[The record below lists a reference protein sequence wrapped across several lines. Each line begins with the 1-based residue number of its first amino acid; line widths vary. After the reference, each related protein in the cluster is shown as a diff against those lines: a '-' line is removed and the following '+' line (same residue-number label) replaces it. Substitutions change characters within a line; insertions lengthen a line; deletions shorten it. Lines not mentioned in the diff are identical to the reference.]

1 MTIWGRQA
9 QEFSSPPESII
20 AVKGAKVS
28 DFNGR
33 SLSLFSS
40 SMMQIDPDM
49 EEAHSL
55 SGWYKNVGR
64 NEHFSTH
71 ASLRGEGPV
80 GGGMKMDVRKT
91 LAEVKDEGLGM
102 GEAPDYFSCLATV
115 VFIRQE
121 NVSYPAC
128 RTEGCKKKVVDD
140 GAGQWRCEKCDKSW
154 DTPLHRYHLRIS
166 TPHIHSLHLL
176 LPTSR
181 CPTSALPLLLNP
193 FLLFFWSLTG
203 FRYIMTVSVNDHTSQ
218 AWFNLFDD
226 VGQKFLGVDA
236 NTLVEYKENDL
247 AKADEVFRNATFT
260 MWTWRVRGKQD
271 SYQGQIKVRYQVL
284 DAQPVDFKEESARL
298 AKLIQSY

>member
-1 MTIWGRQA
+1 VTKRELIIVDRSGYSVQMTIWGRQA

-40 SMMQIDPDM
+40 SMMQIDPDL

-71 ASLRGEGPV
+71 AGLRTE
-80 GGGMKMDVRKT
+80 GGGMGGDGKRVDTRKT
-91 LAEVKDEGLGM
+91 LAAVKDEGLGM

-128 RTEGCKKKVVDD
+128 RSEGCKKKVVED
-140 GAGQWRCEKCDKSW
+140 GSGQWRCERCDKSW
-154 DTPLHRYHLRIS
+154 DSPLHRYYNPLS
-166 TPHIHSLHLL
+166 HSSFRSILVD
-176 LPTSR
+176 SY
-181 CPTSALPLLLNP
+181 
-193 FLLFFWSLTG
+193 G
-203 FRYIMTVSVNDHTSQ
+203 GGRYIMTVSVNDHSSQ

-236 NTLVEYKENDL
+236 NTLVEYKETDL
-247 AKADEVFRNATFT
+247 AKANEVFQNATFT
-260 MWTWRVRGKQD
+260 MWNWRVRGKQD
-271 SYQGQIKVRYQVL
+271 NYQGQVKVRYQVM

-298 AKLIQSY
+298 IKLIQSY

>member
-33 SLSLFSS
+33 SLSLYSS
-40 SMMQIDPDM
+40 SMMQIDPDL

-71 ASLRGEGPV
+71 AGLRTEGSGMGGEGKPA
-80 GGGMKMDVRKT
+80 DARKT

-102 GEAPDYFSCLATV
+102 GDTPDYFSCLATV

-128 RTEGCKKKVVDD
+128 RNEGCKKKVVED
-140 GAGQWRCEKCDKSW
+140 GSGQWRCERCDKSW
-154 DTPLHRYHLRIS
+154 DTPLHRYYN
-166 TPHIHSLHLL
+166 PQ
-176 LPTSR
+176 SR
-181 CPTSALPLLLNP
+181 SSFPCVLVGSYR
-193 FLLFFWSLTG
+193 G
-203 FRYIMTVSVNDHTSQ
+203 GRYIMTVSVNDHTSQ
-218 AWFNLFDD
+218 AWFNFFDD
-226 VGQKFLGVDA
+226 VGLKFLGVDA
-236 NTLVEYKENDL
+236 NTLVEYKETDL
-247 AKADEVFRNATFT
+247 AKANEVFQNATFT
-260 MWTWRVRGKQD
+260 MWSWRVRVKQD
-271 SYQGQIKVRYQVL
+271 NYQGQVKVRYQVM
-284 DAQPVDFKEESARL
+284 DAQPVDFKVESARL
-298 AKLIQSY
+298 VKLIQSY